1 MPFNRLVNQRVLHLG
16 NILNNGYLNAKVLR
30 AHGWPADAVGVDYWH
45 VQGQP
50 EWDEVEITDVKIDH
64 FNPDWT
70 KVDLKGFTR
79 PWWFHD
85 PLLAQLPEAAEHLR
99 RKEPAD
105 YHKVT
110 PTGSAAAPQPEPL
123 WKRGLRRALAPLGL
137 VEARRLARQ
146 HARLAEMKG
155 RDDATWRLLVEE
167 FARHYPDRP
176 KKLTAQD
183 IADHSERALAH
194 RPLFDLYPLVQGS
207 GLDPNNVLIAR
218 PDLPFVCYEHGT
230 MRDFPY
236 EDSARGRLYA
246 LALKKAQRVIITN
259 QDANVSAERL
269 GISNYTFIPHVVDE
283 TIFRPFESRRRRE
296 LLRQY
301 GCETIVLSPAR
312 HHWKH
317 APPGMENSWFKR
329 NDIAIR
335 GLGRLFRRKPDLKTL
350 VIFFEWGQEVQFSK
364 ELIAE
369 CGFAD
374 RVRWEPIASK
384 RVMSDFYN
392 AADVVLDQFNDIGVF
407 GTVVPETLACAKPV
421 LLNFKREQHIWCYG
435 KPPPCI
441 DARTEEQVEARVGE
455 LLENARMREAIGLQG
470 LEWFLAHH
478 STKVVGSRHIDV
490 YLGVADR
497 LGLNWIRPTGQKR

>member
-1 MPFNRLVNQRVLHLG
+1 MSERRVLHLG

-30 AHGWPADAVGVDYWH
+30 RRGWPADAVGVDYWH

-50 EWDEVEITDVKIDH
+50 EWDEVEIIDSTIDH
-64 FNPDWT
+64 FNPDWSR
-70 KVDLKGFTR
+70 VDLKGFTR

-99 RKEPAD
+99 KKQAWNYRTMA
-105 YHKVT
+105 
-110 PTGSAAAPQPEPL
+110 PTGSAVPPAPEPL
-123 WKRGLRRALAPLGL
+123 WKRGLRRVLGSSGII
-137 VEARRLARQ
+137 EARRAAKQR
-146 HARLAEMKG
+146 ARLEQMK
-155 RDDATWRLLVEE
+155 RDDESGWQSLVADY
-167 FARHYPDRP
+167 ARYYPDQVKP
-176 KKLTAQD
+176 LTAQD
-183 IADHSERALAH
+183 IADHSERAIAH
-194 RPLFDLYPLVQGS
+194 RPLFDLYDLVQGS
-207 GLDPNNVLIAR
+207 GLDPINVLIAR
-218 PDLPFVCYEHGT
+218 PNVPFVCYEHGT

-246 LALKKAQRVIITN
+246 LALKKAQHIIITN

-269 GISNYTFIPHVVDE
+269 GITNYSFIPHVVDE
-283 TIFRPFESRRRRE
+283 TIFCPFESRRRPD

-301 GCETIVLSPAR
+301 GCDSIVLGPAR

-335 GLGRLFRRKPDLKTL
+335 GLGRMFREKPHLKTL
-350 VIFFEWGQEVQFSK
+350 VIFFEWGQEVALSK
-364 ELIAE
+364 ALIEE

-374 RVRWEPIASK
+374 RVRWEPISSK

-407 GTVVPETLACAKPV
+407 GTVVPETLACGRPV
-421 LLNFKREQHIWCYG
+421 VLNFKRDQHIWCYG
-435 KPPPCI
+435 EPPPCV
-441 DARTEEQVEARVGE
+441 DARTDEQVAARVGE
-455 LLENARMREAIGLQG
+455 LLDNEAMRLAVGRQG

-478 STKVVGSRHIDV
+478 STKVVGDRHIAV
-490 YLGVADR
+490 YENVADR
-497 LGLNWIRPTGQKR
+497 LGWSWGAQG

>member
-1 MPFNRLVNQRVLHLG
+1 MNQRVLHLG

-30 AHGWPADAVGVDYWH
+30 RRGWPADAVGVDYWH

-50 EWDEVEITDVKIDH
+50 EWDEVEIIDPKIDH
-64 FNPDWT
+64 FNPDWS

-79 PWWFHD
+79 PWWYHD

-99 RKEPAD
+99 RKEAAD
-105 YHKVT
+105 YRRVP
-110 PTGSAAAPQPEPL
+110 PTGTAAAHKADPL
-123 WKRGLRRALAPLGL
+123 WRRILRRALIPMGMI
-137 VEARRLARQ
+137 EARRAAMQQR
-146 HARLAEMKG
+146 RLAEMRQ
-155 RDDATWRLLVEE
+155 RDDVTWRNLVNE
-167 FARHYPDRP
+167 FAHHYPDWP
-176 KKLTAQD
+176 KKLSPQD
-183 IADHSERALAH
+183 IADQSARALWH

-207 GLDPNNVLIAR
+207 GLDPINVLIAR

-259 QDANVSAERL
+259 QDANLSAARL
-269 GISNYTFIPHVVDE
+269 GITNYTFIPHVVDE
-283 TIFRPFESRRRRE
+283 TIFRPFESQRRQG
-296 LLRQY
+296 LLQQY
-301 GCETIVLSPAR
+301 GCDSIVLAPAR

-335 GLGRLFRRKPDLKTL
+335 GLGRLFSIKPHLKTL
-350 VIFFEWGQEVQFSK
+350 VIFFEWGQEVALSK
-364 ELIAE
+364 ALIKE
-369 CGFAD
+369 FGFED
-374 RVRWEPIASK
+374 RVRWEPISSK

-407 GTVVPETLACAKPV
+407 GTVVPEALACGKPV

-435 KPPPCI
+435 EPPPCV
-441 DARTEEQVEARVGE
+441 DARAEEQIEARVGE
-455 LLENARMREAIGLQG
+455 LLENPVMRETVGRQG
-470 LEWFLAHH
+470 LEWFLTHH
-478 STKVVGSRHIDV
+478 STKVVADGHIGV
-490 YLGVADR
+490 YLEISNR
-497 LGLNWIRPTGQKR
+497 LGWQWRPYDD